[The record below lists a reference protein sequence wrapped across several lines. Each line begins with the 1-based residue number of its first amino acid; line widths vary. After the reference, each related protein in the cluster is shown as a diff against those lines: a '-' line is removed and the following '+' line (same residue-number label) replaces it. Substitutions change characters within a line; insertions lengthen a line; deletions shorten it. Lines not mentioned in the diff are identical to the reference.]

1 MELEAELWRYLQQ
14 RYEVVGCHLVE
25 IPFDLTN
32 SLAPRD
38 RNSVEEWKSHESFP
52 AHRHRLERGAVLEH
66 RDERAHSRQ
75 RKEHSLEGLV
85 YLKESLSKRRA
96 DLLGALQ
103 ESTQLVG
110 GQVGNDVVLDHGGSA
125 RTISTSVS

>member
-14 RYEVVGCHLVE
+14 RNEVVGCHLEE
-25 IPFDLTN
+25 IPFDLTDP
-32 SLAPRD
+32 LAPRD
-38 RNSVEEWKSHESFP
+38 GNSVEEWKSHESFP
-52 AHRHRLERGAVLEH
+52 AHRHCLECGAVLEH

-96 DLLGALQ
+96 DPLGSVQ
-103 ESTQLVG
+103 ESSELVG
-110 GQVGNDVVLDHGGSA
+110 GELGDDVVLDSGGRA
-125 RTISTSVS
+125 